1 MHFVHGDKGIVFLY
15 CSANVNYTPDIQIN
29 FDYCNS
35 SCPHCLQ
42 LFCCLAVFRILNE
55 RIITEFFFKSV
66 HFFIHSVHSYWHI
79 NVAIRQTCDPFL
91 FWFVFNNYSKLII
104 NKMILGGFS
113 NIFWPFFENNYWI
126 TRDILINNSY

>member
-1 MHFVHGDKGIVFLY
+1 MNQFHNGNPDMSIASGLVQENQLAAINNSVTIKFCVHFVHGDKGIVFLY

-55 RIITEFFFKSV
+55 RIITEFFLKV
-66 HFFIHSVHSYWHI
+66 FIFSFIQSIHI
-79 NVAIRQTCDPFL
+79 DT
-91 FWFVFNNYSKLII
+91 
-104 NKMILGGFS
+104 
-113 NIFWPFFENNYWI
+113 
-126 TRDILINNSY
+126 